1 MADHVYGRI
10 VASRIR
16 SQLAYPRSFALDVV
30 AQALVQAGELV
41 VILAVFAQVDAL
53 GGFARDEVLLMYAL
67 SGIAFGLADMLVGQ
81 LDELPTWIRTGT
93 FDVLLTRP
101 LSAFL
106 QFLTSDVQLRRM
118 GRVLL
123 SAGVLVAVLVQ
134 GGITVTPLVVA
145 LLIGTPLTGA
155 VIIGSIWVA
164 TCAVS
169 FWIVEG
175 RELANS
181 FTYGSTITTA
191 YPVTVFAPW
200 LRTLFC
206 FVVPGAFVAYYPT
219 LAILGRPDPLG
230 LPAAL
235 PYATPLVAVA
245 AAGIAAL
252 VWRAGIR
259 RYTGTGS

>member
-1 MADHVYGRI
+1 MAEHVYPRI

-16 SQLAYPRSFALDVV
+16 SQLAYPRSFALDVL

-53 GGFARDEVLLMYAL
+53 GGFGRDEVLLMYAL

-106 QFLTSDVQLRRM
+106 QFLTSDVQLRRI

-134 GGITVTPLVVA
+134 GGIAASPLVVA
-145 LLIGTPLTGA
+145 LLIITPLTGA
-155 VIIGSIWVA
+155 VIIGSIWVT

-175 RELANS
+175 RELANA

-191 YPVTVFAPW
+191 YPVTIFAPW
-200 LRTLFC
+200 LRAMFC
-206 FVVPGAFVAYYPT
+206 FAVPGAFVAYYPA

-230 LPAAL
+230 LPPVL